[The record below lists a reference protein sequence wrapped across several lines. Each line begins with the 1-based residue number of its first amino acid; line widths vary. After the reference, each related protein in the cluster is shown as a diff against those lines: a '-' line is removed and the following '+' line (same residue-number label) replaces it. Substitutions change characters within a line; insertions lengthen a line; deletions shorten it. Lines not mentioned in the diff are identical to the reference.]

1 MSGKP
6 TYAVGY
12 VPVEKV
18 KRNWRDFFKT
28 TGDYENWILSGLY
41 WVHWEQD
48 DVEICKW
55 YLEQK
60 EALKAKQEYCKNT
73 RLDNYV
79 ASMHL
84 EGMNKE
90 KEDAS

>member
-18 KRNWRDFFKT
+18 KRNWREYFKT
-28 TGDYENWILSGLY
+28 PSDYESWVVSGMY
-41 WVHWEQD
+41 HVYFAED
-48 DVEICKW
+48 DEEIRLW

-60 EALKAKQEYCKNT
+60 EALKAKQEYVENT

-79 ASMHL
+79 ASMRL

-90 KEDAS
+90 KED